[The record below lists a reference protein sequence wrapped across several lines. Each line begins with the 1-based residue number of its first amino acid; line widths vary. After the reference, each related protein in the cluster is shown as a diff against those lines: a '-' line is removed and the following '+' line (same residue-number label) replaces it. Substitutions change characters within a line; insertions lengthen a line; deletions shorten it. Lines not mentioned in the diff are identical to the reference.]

1 LKNLKDD
8 ISSMAPEA
16 LKLFFRLG
24 MFITIAALLLVL
36 TVPKGT
42 AEYVVSVLS
51 LVVGLVLLALVAVV
65 SWWSRK

>member
-1 LKNLKDD
+1 
-8 ISSMAPEA
+8 MAPEA

-24 MFITIAALLLVL
+24 MFITVAALLLVFA
-36 TVPKGT
+36 VPKGT

-51 LVVGLVLLALVAVV
+51 LVVGLVLLTLVAVV

>member
-1 LKNLKDD
+1 
-8 ISSMAPEA
+8 MAPEA

-24 MFITIAALLLVL
+24 MFITVAALLLVF

-51 LVVGLVLLALVAVV
+51 LIVGLVLLALVAVA